1 MQYNLTLHVAVENGE
16 YLEPWQLQGFFTE
29 TGTAG
34 MRDAA
39 VMDLKRRAGEISIG
53 DDGLEG
59 WFVDPYDPAL
69 TPDDGYLLATLAE
82 DRAYDDRFPEHPL
95 SQARLLLDALI
106 AVE

>member
-1 MQYNLTLHVAVENGE
+1 MGFVVVTHSFHPLIGQR
-16 YLEPWQLQGFFTE
+16 LEVLY
-29 TGTAG
+29 
-34 MRDAA
+34 
-39 VMDLKRRAGEISIG
+39 LKRRAGEISIG

-59 WFVDPYDPAL
+59 WYVDPYDPAL
-69 TPDDGYLLATLAE
+69 TPADGYLLATLAE